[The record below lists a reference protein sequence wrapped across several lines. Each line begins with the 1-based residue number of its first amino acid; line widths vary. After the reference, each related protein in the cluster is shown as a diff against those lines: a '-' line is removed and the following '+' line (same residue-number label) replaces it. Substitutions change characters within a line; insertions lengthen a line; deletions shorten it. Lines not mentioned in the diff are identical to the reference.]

1 MLRYTLRQLEYLIA
15 CIDTGSLVGAA
26 RKLNVS
32 QPSISTAIAKLE
44 AQLGVQL
51 LIRHH
56 AQGVVPTAHAES
68 TISAARNL
76 LLNANEFQQSIEEAG
91 NEVRG
96 EVNLG
101 SFISLAPTYLP
112 GLIAALGE
120 TYPNLQL
127 NIGEGTQDQLVEGL
141 RRGNYESALVYDY
154 DLPLDLH
161 KTELMRIK
169 PQILLPH
176 GHALAAKDQVSL
188 AELASEPLVLLD
200 IQPSREF
207 FTGLFRSTGFEPK
220 ISYRSSS
227 IELVRGLVGRGLGY
241 SLLVTRPPGDITY
254 DGQLLEIR
262 PIEEDVEF
270 GRINLCRLSSVR
282 AGRTMLA
289 FEEFALSYFS
299 DKSTTN

>member
-26 RKLNVS
+26 NKLNVS

-68 TISAARNL
+68 VIRTARNL

-91 NEVRG
+91 SEIRG
-96 EVNLG
+96 ELNLG

-112 GLIAALGE
+112 GLIVALGQ

-127 NIGEGTQDQLVEGL
+127 KIGEGTQDQLVDGL
-141 RRGNYESALVYDY
+141 RKGRYETALVYDY
-154 DLPLDLH
+154 ELPDDLH
-161 KTELMRIK
+161 KTELMRIR
-169 PQILLPH
+169 PQILLPR
-176 GHALAAKDQVSL
+176 GHPLAKKEKVSL
-188 AELASEPLVLLD
+188 TDLVAEPLVLLD

-207 FTGLFRSTGFEPK
+207 FTSLFRSTGIEPK

-227 IELVRGLVGRGLGY
+227 IELVRGLVGQGLGY

-254 DGQLLEIR
+254 DGQKLEIR
-262 PIEEDVEF
+262 QIEEDVEF
-270 GRINLCRLSSVR
+270 GKINLCRLSTVR
-282 AGRTMLA
+282 PGRTMLA
-289 FEEFALSYFS
+289 FEKLALSYFA
-299 DKSTTN
+299 DKSITN